1 MKKILKLKNP
11 VMINNIAVSEMEYD
25 ANEINGM
32 LFTEAEARRKSAAGI
47 RNVTIN
53 PAIEFD
59 VGLHLYLGFAA
70 ILAVNAA
77 YDFTDLERIHGADLI
92 AVMDIGRN
100 FILKPEESAQGSTAE
115 QSGTTPE
122 PFTPQSVTSNSG
134 E

>member
-1 MKKILKLKNP
+1 MEKILKLKNP
-11 VMINNIAVSEMEYD
+11 IMINNSSVSEVTYD

-70 ILAVNAA
+70 ILAVNSA

-100 FILKPEESAQGSTAE
+100 FILKPEESDQSSTE
-115 QSGTTPE
+115 KQSVNTPD
-122 PFTPQSVTSNSG
+122 PSTPQSETSNCA

>member
-1 MKKILKLKNP
+1 MAKILKLKNP
-11 VMINNIAVSEMEYD
+11 IMINNSSVSEMTYD

-59 VGLHLYLGFAA
+59 VGLHLYLGYAA
-70 ILAVNAA
+70 IIAVNAA
-77 YDFTDLERIHGADLI
+77 YDFADLERIHGADLI

-100 FILKPEESAQGSTAE
+100 FIMKPEESAPANIERPSETI
-115 QSGTTPE
+115 PE
-122 PFTPQSVTSNSG
+122 PTTPQSETLNSA